1 MLRLLGGRS
10 MAAMINGGFMKTL
23 RKTAAAL
30 LTLGALGLAMA
41 LPAAPAAAG
50 TTTPSVAALPA
61 TSMSAAVVTADYSR
75 KCVSGWVISL
85 ADRLPIRKYPK
96 HDADVLLSAQKGDHL
111 FCLTGKYSLG
121 DRYTACGV
129 SNANGWL
136 YIDTNSSKGIG
147 YAYMTCLADPSGL
160 AATTS

>member
-1 MLRLLGGRS
+1 MIRLLNGQP
-10 MAAMINGGFMKTL
+10 MAVTINGGPMGSIRRT
-23 RKTAAAL
+23 TSAL
-30 LTLGALGLAMA
+30 LALGALGLATA

-50 TTTPSVAALPA
+50 AAASSVTALAAASTPS
-61 TSMSAAVVTADYSR
+61 AVVTADYSR

-85 ADRLPIRKYPK
+85 AYNLPVRKYPK
-96 HDADVLLSAQKGDHL
+96 HNADLLLTAQKGDHL

-147 YAYMTCLADPSGL
+147 YAYMTCLADPGGL
-160 AATTS
+160 AAATS